1 MNAAAA
7 WLCWPPG
14 PLNDAPGSV
23 RHLGDSTQTV
33 CTYSRA
39 KLSPFLRPLTIRQA
53 GGTSPR
59 YPFESI
65 TCRPR
70 ASEARQARRA
80 APCGQ
85 GLRRCGHVGNL
96 KGCPSCPCCRC
107 SCPSGSTSKPFG
119 RSFGW
124 GLGRG
129 RGRIAGQ
136 RGPRPAGGVW
146 PASRAG
152 LVSVSTTCTK
162 HLAGYDLACLLLT
175 RIPF

>member
-1 MNAAAA
+1 MGRGRPVNAAAA

-23 RHLGDSTQTV
+23 RHVGDSTQTV

-107 SCPSGSTSKPFG
+107 SCPSGSTGTPVESSFCGGSGG
-119 RSFGW
+119 RVASMVTPAT
-124 GLGRG
+124 L
-129 RGRIAGQ
+129 AQ
-136 RGPRPAGGVW
+136 RGAGG
-146 PASRAG
+146 ASGAG
-152 LVSVSTTCTK
+152 LVSVSTTCRN
-162 HLAGYDLACLLLT
+162 APN
-175 RIPF
+175 R

>member
-23 RHLGDSTQTV
+23 RHVGDSTQTV

-107 SCPSGSTSKPFG
+107 SCPSGRTGTPFESSFCGGSGGSFDLVNCQPGG
-119 RSFGW
+119 R
-124 GLGRG
+124 
-129 RGRIAGQ
+129 
-136 RGPRPAGGVW
+136 AGGQAQRRT
-146 PASRAG
+146 PGRLAG
-152 LVSVSTTCTK
+152 LVSVSTTCTNK
-162 HLAGYDLACLLLT
+162 
-175 RIPF
+175 FV

>member
-1 MNAAAA
+1 MGRGRPVNAAAA

-23 RHLGDSTQTV
+23 RHVGDSTQTV

-85 GLRRCGHVGNL
+85 GLRKCGHVGNL

-107 SCPSGSTSKPFG
+107 SCPSGSTGMVVLS
-119 RSFGW
+119 SFW
-124 GLGRG
+124 V
-129 RGRIAGQ
+129 
-136 RGPRPAGGVW
+136 GVW
-146 PASRAG
+146 GRVGVDGDACNAG
-152 LVSVSTTCTK
+152 AARCWRRQRRR
-162 HLAGYDLACLLLT
+162 ACLSINNLHK
-175 RIPF
+175 

>member
-1 MNAAAA
+1 MGRGRPVNAAAA

-23 RHLGDSTQTV
+23 RHVGDSTQTV

-107 SCPSGSTSKPFG
+107 SCPSGSTGKAVESSFQG
-119 RSFGW
+119 GERWRQRRSGTAGASGARQRCRAER
-124 GLGRG
+124 GLNLSLRHIG
-129 RGRIAGQ
+129 
-136 RGPRPAGGVW
+136 
-146 PASRAG
+146 
-152 LVSVSTTCTK
+152 T
-162 HLAGYDLACLLLT
+162 D
-175 RIPF
+175 